1 MKFLILTCYGSYII
15 EADDFLDATERAYK
29 NSTGYDHV
37 MAIVKMEETD
47 GY

>member
-15 EADDFLDATERAYK
+15 EAENFSDAVSQAY
-29 NSTGYDHV
+29 NNHYGYSHI